1 MSTATDLG
9 PHRSTFGPDAAGR
22 VPSSGTGLASTGG
35 RVAMLLVVLAA
46 LVAAFL
52 GAGVMAGF
60 TPVAEASGGWLG
72 PDATWV
78 APASP
83 AFSIWSVIYAGLLAY
98 AVWQFL
104 PSAQSA
110 RHDRLRPW
118 ILVSVL
124 LNAAWIW
131 TVQLGLLG
139 LSVVVIV
146 LLLASLCRI
155 LMLLESAR
163 AHSWGE
169 RILLDGVQGL
179 HLGWVSIA
187 TVANVAAW
195 LASTGWTGDP
205 FQPTT
210 WAKIMIVVAVLVGA
224 FTAVYDGGRPAPA
237 FALAWG
243 LVWIGV
249 GRADGSGLLSGSL
262 AVLAWGGAAIVLL
275 CWAAALL
282 LSRRSATGE
291 ARDLVLDA
299 LDGGDDP
306 VDGRR

>member
-1 MSTATDLG
+1 MSTAADLG
-9 PHRSTFGPDAAGR
+9 PSRSPFGPDASGHA
-22 VPSSGTGLASTGG
+22 PSSGTGLASTGG
-35 RVAMLLVVLAA
+35 RVAMLVVVVAA
-46 LVAAFL
+46 LVTAFL
-52 GAGVMAGF
+52 GAGVLPGF

-72 PDATWV
+72 PDSTWV
-78 APASP
+78 APASS
-83 AFSIWSVIYAGLLAY
+83 AFSIWSVIYTGLLAY
-98 AVWQFL
+98 AVWQLL
-104 PSAQSA
+104 PAAQST

-118 ILVSVL
+118 IMASVL

-131 TVQLGLLG
+131 TVQLGFLG
-139 LSVVVIV
+139 MSVVVIA
-146 LLLASLCRI
+146 LLLATLCRI
-155 LMLLESAR
+155 LVLLESAR
-163 AHSWGE
+163 AHSWPE

-187 TVANVAAW
+187 TVANMAAW

-210 WAKIMIVVAVLVGA
+210 WAKVLIVVAVLVAA
-224 FTAVYDGGRPAPA
+224 FTAVYNGGRPAPA

-249 GRADGSGLLSGSL
+249 GRSDGTGLLSGTI

-275 CWAAALL
+275 CWLGALL